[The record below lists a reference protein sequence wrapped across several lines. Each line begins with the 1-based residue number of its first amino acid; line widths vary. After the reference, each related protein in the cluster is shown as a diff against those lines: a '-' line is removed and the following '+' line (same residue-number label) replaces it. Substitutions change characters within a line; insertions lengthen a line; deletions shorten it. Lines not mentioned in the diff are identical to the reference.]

1 MSILNYIADASA
13 KIDVGGNNGINIPIL
28 SADNVLMSAL
38 NITYFAAGTIAV
50 IVIILSGYSF
60 MTAVYDPAK
69 VEKARNAILYA
80 VVGLI
85 IVIAAFVFTNFI
97 IGGLK

>member
-1 MSILNYIADASA
+1 MSVLQYFADTT
-13 KIDVGGNNGINIPIL
+13 KLDVGGSGVNIPIL
-28 SADNVLMSAL
+28 SADNVLGSAL
-38 NITYFAAGTIAV
+38 NIAYFTAGAVAV

-85 IVIAAFVFTNFI
+85 VVITAFVITNFV
-97 IGGLK
+97 IGSLK

>member
-1 MSILNYIADASA
+1 MGILQYIADAT
-13 KIDVGGNNGINIPIL
+13 KLDVVGTGINIPIL
-28 SADNVLMSAL
+28 SADNVLGSVL
-38 NITYFAAGTIAV
+38 NIVYFTAGVIAV

-85 IVIAAFVFTNFI
+85 VIIAAFVITNFV
-97 IGGLK
+97 IGSLK